1 MVNFVSQTL
10 SEHAFIMKYRFIP
23 AVIALLFATVS
34 VQAKVSLPSFFSDNM
49 VLQQQADVAVWGTTD
64 KGAVKVKISPS
75 WTRQKY
81 SVKADEDGKWF
92 IRIPTP
98 EAGGPYSITFNDG
111 EKTVI
116 RNVLLGEVWFC
127 SGQSNME
134 MPMKG
139 FHSQPVQGATEIIIS
154 AKASTPIRMCTI
166 EKHAAREP
174 LDTARGSW
182 QENTPV
188 AVANTSAVAYFFAMR
203 VQQVLDV
210 PVGLLITD
218 WGGTPIE
225 TWINRETFEKDFAG
239 EFDLSALDGDSL
251 PEKPEKLP
259 CTLFNGQV
267 APLIPFT
274 FKGMLWYQG
283 EANRSR
289 PDQYVRLQPA
299 YVQMMRSL
307 FQNPDAPF
315 YFVQIAPWRY
325 KHPEN
330 ITSGIFYEAQ
340 EKTLALIPN
349 SGMAATVDI
358 GEYGTI
364 HPCRKKEV
372 GDRLALLA
380 LTKTYGI
387 QGTVDGSSSYS
398 ETVGIDAESPSFK
411 EAVFEDGKAIVTM
424 NVGKMGLAPKGQD
437 LEGFELA
444 GEDGIFYP
452 ATGVVEDRYKVIV
465 TSPDVPNPV
474 VVRYCFHNWTRG
486 TLFNCFGIPALPFRS
501 DR

>member
-1 MVNFVSQTL
+1 MTNRFL
-10 SEHAFIMKYRFIP
+10 SA
-23 AVIALLFATVS
+23 ALALLLASVS
-34 VQAKVSLPSFFSDNM
+34 VQARVSLPSFFSDNM
-49 VLQQQADVAVWGTTD
+49 VLQQQADVALWGTTD
-64 KGAVKVKISPS
+64 KGAAKVKVCPS

-81 SVKADEDGKWF
+81 SVKADENGKWF
-92 IRIPTP
+92 LRILTP
-98 EAGGPYSITFNDG
+98 KAGGPYSITFNDG

-116 RNVLLGEVWFC
+116 GNVLLGEVWFC

-139 FHSQPVQGATEIIIS
+139 FRSQPVQGALDVILS

-166 EKHAAREP
+166 ENRAAKAP
-174 LDTARGSW
+174 LDTARNGW
-182 QENTPV
+182 TENTPA
-188 AVANTSAVAYFFAMR
+188 AVANTSAAAYYFALR
-203 VQQVLDV
+203 LQQVLDV
-210 PVGLLITD
+210 PVGLLISV

-225 TWINRETFEKDFAG
+225 AWMSRETIEKDFGG
-239 EFDLSALDGDSL
+239 EFDLSFLEADAL
-251 PEKPEKLP
+251 PERPQSKP

-267 APLIPFT
+267 APLVPFT

-283 EANRSR
+283 EANRR
-289 PDQYVRLQPA
+289 QPEQYIRLQTA
-299 YVQMMRSL
+299 YVEMMRSL

-315 YFVQIAPWRY
+315 YFVQIAPYKY

-330 ITSGIFYEAQ
+330 ITVPVFNEAQ

-387 QGTVDGSSSYS
+387 EGTVPGSSTYK

-411 EAVFEDGKAIVTM
+411 EAVFADGKAIVTM
-424 NVGKMGLAPKGQD
+424 KVGKLGLSPLGQD

-444 GEDGIFYP
+444 GEDGVFHP
-452 ATGVVEDRYKVIV
+452 ATGTVNSQDRYKLEVS
-465 TSPDVPNPV
+465 SPEVPSPV
-474 VVRYCFHNWTRG
+474 AVRYCFHNWSRG

-501 DR
+501 DK

>member
-1 MVNFVSQTL
+1 MT
-10 SEHAFIMKYRFIP
+10 KRFFQ
-23 AVIALLFATVS
+23 VLLVLLFVAS
-34 VQAKVSLPSFFSDNM
+34 SAQAKVSLPSFFSDNM
-49 VLQQQADVAVWGTTD
+49 VLQQQADVAFWGTTD
-64 KGAVKVKISPS
+64 KGAARVKICPS
-75 WTRQKY
+75 WTKRKY
-81 SVKADEDGKWF
+81 SVKASEDGKWF
-92 IRIPTP
+92 LRIPTP
-98 EAGGPYSITFNDG
+98 EAGGPYSISFNDG

-139 FHSQPVQGATEIIIS
+139 FRSQPVQGSTEVIIS

-166 EKHAAREP
+166 ERHASMVP
-174 LDTARGSW
+174 LDTTKGVW
-182 QENTPV
+182 KENTPM

-203 VQQVLDV
+203 IQSVLDV
-210 PVGLLITD
+210 PVGLLITE

-225 TWINRETFEKDFAG
+225 AWMNRETIEKDFG
-239 EFDLSALDGDSL
+239 DEFDLSFLGGDTL
-251 PEKPEKLP
+251 PEKADKLP

-267 APLIPFT
+267 APLAPFT

-283 EANRSR
+283 ESNRKR
-289 PDQYVRLQPA
+289 PEQYVRLQPA

-315 YFVQIAPWRY
+315 YFVQIAPY
-325 KHPEN
+325 KSVHPEN
-330 ITSGIFYEAQ
+330 TTIPIFCEAQ

-387 QGTVDGSSSYS
+387 RSAVEGSSSYK
-398 ETVGIDAESPSFK
+398 ENVGIDAESPSFK
-411 EAVFEDGKAIVTM
+411 EAVFKDGMAIVTM
-424 NVGKMGLAPKGQD
+424 NVGKLGLSPIGQD
-437 LEGFELA
+437 LDGFELA
-444 GEDGIFYP
+444 GEDGIFHP
-452 ATGVVEDRYKVIV
+452 ATGIVKDRYYVEV
-465 TSPDVPNPV
+465 TSPAVPSPV
-474 VVRYCFHNWTRG
+474 VVRYCFHNWSRG
-486 TLFNCFGIPALPFRS
+486 TLYNCFGLPALPFRS

>member
-1 MVNFVSQTL
+1 MVNRVL
-10 SEHAFIMKYRFIP
+10 LAILAF
-23 AVIALLFATVS
+23 LFAAVS

-49 VLQQQADVAVWGTTD
+49 VLQQQAEVAVWGTTD
-64 KGAVKVKISPS
+64 KGAVKVTVAPS
-75 WTRQKY
+75 WTRKKF
-81 SVKADEDGKWF
+81 SVKAGEDGKWLLH
-92 IRIPTP
+92 IPTP
-98 EAGGPYSITFNDG
+98 SAGGPYSITFNDG

-116 RNVLLGEVWFC
+116 QNVLLGEVWFC

-139 FHSQPVQGATEIIIS
+139 FRSQPVQGSTEIIVS

-166 EKHAAREP
+166 EKKASLAP
-174 LDTARGSW
+174 LDTAIGSW
-182 QENTPV
+182 RENIPE
-188 AVANTSAVAYFFAMR
+188 AVANTSAVAYFFALR
-203 VQQVLDV
+203 LQQVLDV
-210 PVGLLITD
+210 PVGILISA

-225 TWINRETFEKDFAG
+225 AWMNRETIEKDFSK
-239 EFDLSALDGDSL
+239 EFQLSFLDGDAL
-251 PEKPEKLP
+251 PEKAWKLP

-274 FKGMLWYQG
+274 FKGILWYQG
-283 EANRSR
+283 EENRTR
-289 PDQYVRLQPA
+289 PQQYMQLQPA
-299 YVQMMRSL
+299 YVQMMRTL

-325 KHPEN
+325 QHPEN
-330 ITSGIFYEAQ
+330 ITTPVFNEAQ
-340 EKTLALIPN
+340 EATLALIPN

-387 QGTVDGSSSYS
+387 LGTVSGSSSSS
-398 ETVGIDAESPSFK
+398 EIDGIDAESPSFK
-411 EAVFEDGKAIVTM
+411 EAVFADGKAIVTM
-424 NVGKMGLAPKGQD
+424 KVGKLGLAPKGQN

-444 GEDGIFYP
+444 GEDGVFYP
-452 ATGVVEDRYKVIV
+452 ATGLVKDRDKLEVS
-465 TSPDVPNPV
+465 SPDVSSPV
-474 VVRYCFHNWTRG
+474 AVRYCFHNWTQG
-486 TLFNCFGIPALPFRS
+486 TLYNCFGIPALPFRS
-501 DR
+501 DGSR

>member
-1 MVNFVSQTL
+1 MVKRILPIIF
-10 SEHAFIMKYRFIP
+10 
-23 AVIALLFATVS
+23 ALLFVATLL
-34 VQAKVSLPSFFSDNM
+34 QAKVSLPSFFSDNM
-49 VLQQQADVAVWGTTD
+49 VLQQQTDVAIWGTTD
-64 KGAVKVKISPS
+64 KGAVKVRIYPS

-81 SVKADEDGKWF
+81 SVNADENGKWF

-98 EAGGPYSITFNDG
+98 EAGGPFSITFNDG

-116 RNVLLGEVWFC
+116 ENVLLGEVWFC

-139 FHSQPVQGATEIIIS
+139 FRSQPVQGAVDVIMS
-154 AKASTPIRMCTI
+154 AKASAPIRMCTI
-166 EKHAAREP
+166 EKRAAKEP
-174 LDTARGSW
+174 LDTTQNTW
-182 QENTPV
+182 KENTPE
-188 AVANTSAVAYFFAMR
+188 AVANASAVAYFFAVR
-203 VQQVLDV
+203 LQTVLDV
-210 PVGLLITD
+210 PVGILISA

-225 TWINRETFEKDFAG
+225 AWMNRETIEKDFG
-239 EFDLSALDGDSL
+239 DQFDLSFLDNESL
-251 PEKPEKLP
+251 PEKAQKLP

-283 EANRSR
+283 EENRMR
-289 PDQYVRLQPA
+289 PEQYVRLQPA

-315 YFVQIAPWRY
+315 YFVQIAPWKS

-330 ITSGIFYEAQ
+330 ITIPLFNEAQ

-387 QGTVDGSSSYS
+387 QGAVVGSSSYKES
-398 ETVGIDAESPSFK
+398 VGLDAESPSYK
-411 EAVFEDGKAIVTM
+411 EAVFVDGKAIVTM
-424 NVGKMGLAPKGQD
+424 KVGKLGLSPIGQD

-444 GEDGIFYP
+444 GADGLFYP
-452 ATGVVEDRYKVIV
+452 ATGTVKDRYTLEVI
-465 TSPDVPNPV
+465 SPDVPSPV
-474 VVRYCFHNWTRG
+474 AVRYCFHNWSRG
-486 TLFNCFGIPALPFRS
+486 TLYNCFGIPALPFRS

>member
-1 MVNFVSQTL
+1 MT
-10 SEHAFIMKYRFIP
+10 KRFIP
-23 AVIALLFATVS
+23 AILAVLFAAAS

-64 KGAVKVKISPS
+64 KEAVKVKICPS

-81 SVKADEDGKWF
+81 CVKADENGKWF

-98 EAGGPYSITFNDG
+98 SAGGPYSITFNDG
-111 EKTVI
+111 EKTI
-116 RNVLLGEVWFC
+116 IENVLLGEVWFC

-139 FHSQPVQGATEIIIS
+139 FRSQPVQGSLDAIIS

-166 EKHAAREP
+166 EKKAAKEP
-174 LDTARGSW
+174 LDVAQGSW
-182 QENTPV
+182 DENIPA
-188 AVANTSAVAYFFAMR
+188 AVANTSAVAYYFALR

-210 PVGLLITD
+210 PVGILISD
-218 WGGTPIE
+218 WGGTKIE
-225 TWINRETFEKDFAG
+225 SWINRETIEKEFSE
-239 EFDLSALDGDSL
+239 EFDLSPLDGDAL
-251 PEKPEKLP
+251 PEKAHKLP

-283 EANRSR
+283 EANIKR
-289 PDQYVRLQPA
+289 PEQYTRLQPA
-299 YVQMMRSL
+299 YVRMMRSL

-315 YFVQIAPWRY
+315 YFVQIAPWKS

-330 ITSGIFYEAQ
+330 ITIPVFTEAQ

-372 GDRLALLA
+372 GDRLAFLA

-387 QGTVDGSSSYS
+387 NATVAGSSTYR
-398 ETVGIDAESPSFK
+398 ETIGIDAESPSYK

-424 NVGKMGLAPKGQD
+424 KVGKLGLSPIGQD

-444 GEDGIFYP
+444 GEDGVFHP
-452 ATGVVEDRYKVIV
+452 ATGNVKDRYKVEV
-465 TSPDVPNPV
+465 TSPDVPAPV
-474 VVRYCFHNWTRG
+474 AVRYCFHNWTQG
-486 TLFNCFGIPALPFRS
+486 TLYNCFGIPALPFRS
-501 DR
+501 DK

>member
-1 MVNFVSQTL
+1 MTKR
-10 SEHAFIMKYRFIP
+10 IIP
-23 AVIALLFATVS
+23 AILALLFAVPFL
-34 VQAKVSLPSFFSDNM
+34 QARVSLPSFFSDNM

-64 KGAVKVKISPS
+64 KGAVKVRISPS

-81 SVKADEDGKWF
+81 SVKAGEDGKWF

-98 EAGGPYSITFNDG
+98 AAGGPYIITFDDG
-111 EKTVI
+111 EKTLI

-139 FHSQPVQGATEIIIS
+139 FRSQPVQGATDIILS

-166 EKHAAREP
+166 ERNAAREP
-174 LDTARGSW
+174 LDTAQGIW
-182 QENTPV
+182 KENTPV

-203 VQQVLDV
+203 VQQILDV
-210 PVGLLITD
+210 PVGLLISV

-225 TWINRETFEKDFAG
+225 AWMNRETIVKDFG
-239 EFDLSALDGDSL
+239 DEFDLSFLDGEAL
-251 PEKPEKLP
+251 PEKPQKRP

-267 APLIPFT
+267 APLVPFT
-274 FKGMLWYQG
+274 FRGILWYQG
-283 EANRSR
+283 EENRAR
-289 PDQYVRLQPA
+289 PQQYVRLQPA

-315 YFVQIAPWRY
+315 YFVQIAPWKS

-330 ITSGIFYEAQ
+330 TTIPIFNEAQ
-340 EKTLALIPN
+340 EKTLPLIPN

-387 QGTVDGSSSYS
+387 QGTVPGSSSYKES
-398 ETVGIDAESPSFK
+398 VGIDAESPSFK
-411 EAVFEDGKAIVTM
+411 KSIFADGKAIVTM
-424 NVGKMGLAPKGQD
+424 KVGKLGLSPIGQD
-437 LEGFELA
+437 LEGFDLA

-452 ATGVVEDRYKVIV
+452 ATGIVKDRYSVEV
-465 TSPDVPNPV
+465 TSPDVPSPV
-474 VVRYCFHNWTRG
+474 AVRYCFHNWSRG
-486 TLFNCFGIPALPFRS
+486 SLYNCFGIPALPFRS
-501 DR
+501 DK

>member
-1 MVNFVSQTL
+1 MT
-10 SEHAFIMKYRFIP
+10 KRFIP
-23 AVIALLFATVS
+23 AVLALLIATVS

-49 VLQQQADVAVWGTTD
+49 VLQQKADAAVWGTTD

-81 SVKADEDGKWF
+81 SVKAGEDGKWF

-116 RNVLLGEVWFC
+116 ENVLLGEVWFC

-139 FHSQPVQGATEIIIS
+139 FRSQPVQGSTEVIMS

-166 EKHAAREP
+166 ERRAAREP
-174 LDTARGSW
+174 LDTCQGSW
-182 QENTPV
+182 NENTPV
-188 AVANTSAVAYFFAMR
+188 AVANTSAVAYYFAMR
-203 VQQVLDV
+203 LQQVLEV
-210 PVGLLITD
+210 PVGLLITE

-225 TWINRETFEKDFAG
+225 TWINRETFEKDFTG
-239 EFDLSALDGDSL
+239 EFDLSFLSGDEL
-251 PEKPEKLP
+251 PEKPQRLP

-267 APLIPFT
+267 APLVPFT

-283 EANRSR
+283 ESNKKQ
-289 PDQYVRLQPA
+289 PQQYVRLQPA
-299 YVQMMRSL
+299 YVQMMRTL

-315 YFVQIAPWRY
+315 YFVQIAPY
-325 KHPEN
+325 KSVHPEN
-330 ITSGIFYEAQ
+330 TTIPIFCEAQ

-358 GEYGTI
+358 GEYGTV

-380 LTKTYGI
+380 LTKTYNI
-387 QGTVDGSSSYS
+387 NGTVDGSSTYS

-411 EAVFEDGKAIVTM
+411 EAVFEDGKAIV
-424 NVGKMGLAPKGQD
+424 
-437 LEGFELA
+437 
-444 GEDGIFYP
+444 
-452 ATGVVEDRYKVIV
+452 
-465 TSPDVPNPV
+465 
-474 VVRYCFHNWTRG
+474 
-486 TLFNCFGIPALPFRS
+486 
-501 DR
+501 